1 MAKPWPSQRIALL
14 WGAPLGFLSELLLVN
29 EDDSSV
35 YNVIG
40 ECLQPI
46 KAAADVAHGHATA
59 PSAAH
64 SRWQSVRQVTLA
76 FESLLLGFPRLI
88 CDHTQPPVSV
98 ELQYRH

>member
-64 SRWQSVRQVTLA
+64 SRWQSVR
-76 FESLLLGFPRLI
+76 
-88 CDHTQPPVSV
+88 
-98 ELQYRH
+98 